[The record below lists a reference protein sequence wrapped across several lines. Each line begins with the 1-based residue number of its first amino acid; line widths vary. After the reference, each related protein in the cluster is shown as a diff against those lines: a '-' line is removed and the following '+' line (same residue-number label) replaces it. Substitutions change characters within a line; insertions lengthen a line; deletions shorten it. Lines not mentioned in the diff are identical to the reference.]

1 MNNSW
6 INKRINKIII
16 NNKIELEYVKFVM
29 IVWFY
34 VKINKLNN
42 ILYHVLTIKNV
53 LIHINWLREY
63 NH

>member
-53 LIHINWLREY
+53 LIHMNWLREY